1 MWVATTICTLESVKK
16 RTKAI
21 GKFLEVSGHLVA
33 MGNLNGVF
41 EVLAG
46 LHHGAVFRLKQS
58 WEGISSQHRKTYEEV
73 KKITDRSMSYSS
85 LRQFIKKLNPPCIP
99 YLGMYLT
106 DLTFIEEGNK
116 DFLNNLINWNKR
128 HLISETI
135 RQIRQYQL
143 QAYIF
148 TVVPWLRDNLS
159 GFTNLIEDEL
169 YELSEWLEVRLGKER
184 GPKPQKLIDAQRA
197 QDAAAAALTASQA
210 SSSASSTATVGR
222 NSAMASSFKSAASAV
237 PDSVALEQGH
247 SWPFYEPDTP
257 QNVEVD
263 SVTNTVRSGTLTK
276 LVERLTHN
284 AVNPDSNSLYGF
296 LVMYR
301 SLTDANSIMDLLIQ
315 RWNVPPPKD
324 KSTTTSYND
333 TMVTPIHLRVCN
345 FLKTWID
352 RHYSDFDTN
361 PELKQRLRNFI
372 TSSVQPSNEGFAKM
386 LNIALTKQE
395 TAIAALA
402 NPNLDA
408 APAPILPPAHITNPS
423 FYDLNPE
430 EFARQL
436 CIVHHRAF
444 AAIRADELLDQ
455 AYRSLDKEARARNV
469 VALQAHSQSLFSFTK
484 NELASAD
491 ALGNPGA
498 AAGRFLEIV
507 SRLVAHQNL
516 IAARTIIEA
525 IDSVVRTKPHLL
537 DNVSVD
543 ARNTFN
549 DSKDSLITR
558 ASSKVSFPPPMVLP
572 MQVFFNDLTSSEL
585 AIGQPLPDK
594 RINFE
599 KRLAVAETI
608 TRFMS
613 YQKQTYV
620 FHEVPIYTQFFIA
633 NRVISAG
640 TASTSSPGNTFGAPR
655 ASTTGSV
662 GEAPG
667 GASTYGFFMVDLV
680 VHDDEIKHEIQG
692 ITTEIYR
699 MNVAL
704 IQEEIQQLI
713 AGSKAPGTKLALSA
727 PAPTAA
733 MPVYVPPAAAP
744 AGLVNPAFSTAL
756 GTSAASNATP
766 VVGTPPT
773 GAPLSTGMFP
783 ANFGNPGL
791 AKTASPIV
799 FQSAFGSSSLGP
811 NFTNPGLANPAFVGS
826 PSSGSLR
833 SGTPVGNTVAP
844 VASPA
849 TPVSPNPAF
858 VNPAL
863 ANPAFV
869 PIGTLAGSNPA
880 VGTNPALTGSNPAL
894 TGSNTS
900 LSGSNPS
907 IPAPTAL
914 VTPTAG
920 FTPNPALVGSSNAL
934 SSSGGSSA
942 SGLGASN
949 PALPGSPAPT
959 SGLLGPLSNPVT
971 PGTNRPMPPGL
982 VQPAQPLAF
991 GQNNLGQG
999 SGLLGQNTAP
1009 FGQNNGAF
1017 GQNNAQNGQLGQL
1030 GQSNGAYGQNGQG
1043 NFGQSNGAFGQP
1055 NTFNALGV
1063 PQKSG
1068 SGSIDAVPTT
1078 ASTISEIPVH
1088 SMPPTGANSL
1098 TSSAKAGLKFPLP
1111 AGPAGAL
1118 KRPISPSASLGS
1130 VGGAGGFAVGP
1141 PSNAPPPTPAG
1152 GLQRSASGQVV
1163 GVSNVE
1169 TPGVPS
1175 GSPPQTPTSAGG
1187 SSIPGSAASSGTL
1200 SKSNSGEI
1208 PTSTTPTPDSILNA
1222 NNSGSNNS
1230 LGSSAPLSPSVG
1242 ADGEVKKLP
1251 LPAPAKSRASFTSAS
1266 KQASVRDLIAGL
1278 GKMSPS
1284 TSNPALRGPNPLAG
1298 SGSFAAPGSPTTAAS
1313 TAPIVGTPPGTPS
1326 RSSSNSSLN
1335 GDMTSSVGPM
1345 GSSLGPMGNS
1355 LGPMGN
1361 SLGPMTSSLGSNPG
1375 GFAVAAPVA
1384 APAPV
1389 VSSDAQLR
1397 ALASQQLSADFPAAA
1412 LTQWSA
1418 VEPGTNQTLT
1428 CDLLKSDRASYVCS
1442 INTTITPNDIN
1453 NLVRVGKLFK
1463 QQNPSLP
1470 LACIVLTFNID
1481 AAANEL
1487 AGRYKMKVY
1496 QFNAE

>member
-159 GFTNLIEDEL
+159 GFANLIEDEL

-222 NSAMASSFKSAASAV
+222 NSAMASSYKAAASAV
-237 PDSVALEQGH
+237 PDSIALEQGH

-301 SLTDANSIMDLLIQ
+301 SLTDANTILDLVIQ

-324 KSTTTSYND
+324 KATSSSYND
-333 TMVTPIHLRVCN
+333 IMVTPIHLRVCN

-352 RHYSDFDTN
+352 RHFSDFEAN
-361 PELKQRLRNFI
+361 PELKQKLKSFI

-386 LNIALTKQE
+386 LNIAITKQE
-395 TAIAALA
+395 TAIAALQ
-402 NPNLDA
+402 NPNLEA
-408 APAPILPPAHITNPS
+408 APASILPPPHVTAPS

-436 CIVHHRAF
+436 CIIHHRAF
-444 AAIRADELLDQ
+444 AAIRAEELLDQ
-455 AYRSLDKEARARNV
+455 AYRSLDKDARARNV

-484 NELASAD
+484 NELASAE
-491 ALGNPGA
+491 AMGNPGA

-507 SRLVAHQNL
+507 SRLVALQNL

-549 DSKDSLITR
+549 DSKESLIAR
-558 ASSKVSFPPPMVLP
+558 ASSKVSFSPPMVLP
-572 MQVFFNDLTSSEL
+572 MQPFFNELTSSEL
-585 AIGQPLPDK
+585 AIGQALPDK
-594 RINFE
+594 RVNFE
-599 KRLAVAETI
+599 KRLAVSETI
-608 TRFMS
+608 VRFMS

-620 FHEVPIYTQFFIA
+620 FHEVPLYTQFFIA
-633 NRVISAG
+633 NRVIAAG
-640 TASTSSPGNTFGAPR
+640 NPTTSSPGNTFGAPR

-692 ITTEIYR
+692 IATEIYR

-713 AGSKAPGTKLALSA
+713 AGSKAPGSKLALSA

-733 MPVYVPPAAAP
+733 MPVYVPPAAP

-766 VVGTPPT
+766 AIGTPPT

-783 ANFGNPGL
+783 AGFGNPGL

-811 NFTNPGLANPAFVGS
+811 NFTNPGLTNPAFVNS
-826 PSSGSLR
+826 PSAGSLR
-833 SGTPVGNTVAP
+833 TGTPVGNASAP
-844 VASPA
+844 VASPG

-858 VNPAL
+858 ANPAL

-869 PIGTLAGSNPA
+869 PIGTNPALTGSNPA
-880 VGTNPALTGSNPAL
+880 VGTNPALAGSNPAVGNPALAGSNPAL

-914 VTPTAG
+914 VAPTAG
-920 FTPNPALVGSSNAL
+920 FTPNPALVGHNPAL
-934 SSSGGSSA
+934 VGSTPVSAVPNSLTSSGGSNA
-942 SGLGASN
+942 SGLGSSN
-949 PALPGSPAPT
+949 PAVPGSPAP
-959 SGLLGPLSNPVT
+959 SLLGPLSTPVT
-971 PGTNRPMPPGL
+971 PGTNRPMPPG
-982 VQPAQPLAF
+982 VGQPAQPLQPAGF
-991 GQNNLGQG
+991 GG
-999 SGLLGQNTAP
+999 
-1009 FGQNNGAF
+1009 GAI
-1017 GQNNAQNGQLGQL
+1017 
-1030 GQSNGAYGQNGQG
+1030 
-1043 NFGQSNGAFGQP
+1043 GQP
-1055 NTFNALGV
+1055 NNFNSLGA

-1068 SGSIDAVPTT
+1068 SGSIDSVPTT
-1078 ASTISEIPVH
+1078 SSALGEIPVR
-1088 SMPPTGANSL
+1088 SMPPANNLS
-1098 TSSAKAGLKFPLP
+1098 AGLKFPLP

-1118 KRPISPSASLGS
+1118 KRPISPSTSLGN
-1130 VGGAGGFAVGP
+1130 VAGGP

-1152 GLQRSASGQVV
+1152 GFQRSASGQVI

-1169 TPGVPS
+1169 TPSVPN
-1175 GSPPQTPTSAGG
+1175 GSPPATPTSAAG
-1187 SSIPGSAASSGTL
+1187 SSVPGSANSTGTL

-1208 PTSTTPTPDSILNA
+1208 PTSTTPTPSDSILNQNA
-1222 NNSGSNNS
+1222 
-1230 LGSSAPLSPSVG
+1230 GSSNSIGSPAV
-1242 ADGEVKKLP
+1242 DGEVKKLP

-1284 TSNPALRGPNPLAG
+1284 SSNPALRGPNPLAG
-1298 SGSFAAPGSPTTAAS
+1298 SGSFAAPGSPTT

-1345 GSSLGPMGNS
+1345 GNSVGPMGSS

-1389 VSSDAQLR
+1389 YGDAQLR
-1397 ALASQQLSADFPAAA
+1397 ALASQQLSTDFPTAA

-1496 QFNAE
+1496 QFPTE